1 MFHGGYKN
9 DMAEAEREE
18 GGGAQRQML
27 KVLRVCQGNFTH
39 RWLHT
44 SANAL
49 PTLNYVSLPLY
60 LHLFCVSLPE
70 M

>member
-1 MFHGGYKN
+1 LTA
-9 DMAEAEREE
+9 DSTEAEREE